1 MPRCS
6 WLLLLCPTSCSG
18 PICCVQLDAS
28 SITNGRRT
36 KPDHAGNVSGV
47 ADTASSRRNVTEFDN
62 TVFAIFT
69 VAVQTV
75 NSDRNLKGNYEL
87 WSCSKQTA
95 ARMK

>member
-1 MPRCS
+1 M
-6 WLLLLCPTSCSG
+6 LLALVTVSDFLSRPNLLCAAG
-18 PICCVQLDAS
+18 CVVHHKWTQA
-28 SITNGRRT
+28 

-69 VAVQTV
+69 VVVQTV
-75 NSDRNLKGNYEL
+75 DNDRSLKGNYEL
-87 WSCSKQTA
+87 WGCSKQTA